1 MIDVQTAGYIILF
14 EFSAVTFI
22 ILTILLLRRD
32 NSSNNMNKVEQT
44 ILADKQCADCIH
56 CIYNVY
62 STDCDTTGYA
72 TSLGRRACCR
82 FEKGGSK
89 HGYYRQL

>member
-1 MIDVQTAGYIILF
+1 MIDIQTVGYIMLLG
-14 EFSAVTFI
+14 FSAVPFI
-22 ILTILLLRRD
+22 ILTILLLCRD

-56 CIYNVY
+56 CIYNIIG
-62 STDCDTTGYA
+62 TDCDTTGYA
-72 TSLGRRACCR
+72 TSLGRQACRR
-82 FEKGGSK
+82 FEKGGAK